1 MKLHLFSATG
11 LVALT
16 LASCGGG
23 GSTEGQGTIDS
34 TAAMAAKEVTYALD
48 VAASKLT
55 WKGVMIGVKY
65 HEGTMA
71 FTEGSFTAKG
81 GQLVTGGFV
90 VDMKSMVPLDTNYN
104 KDYTKEKLTGH
115 LASPDFFAVDSF
127 PTASFKVT
135 SVSGNSATGELNV
148 RGRIGTETVTD
159 IVISEENGMA
169 NASGKL
175 VFNRQKYGV
184 SWANPMKDM
193 VLSDD
198 IEIVVSLVGKA
209 Q

>member
-1 MKLHLFSATG
+1 MKLQLFSATAM
-11 LVALT
+11 VALT

-23 GSTEGQGTIDS
+23 STAEGEGAIDS
-34 TAAMAAKEVTYALD
+34 AASMAAKEVTYAVD
-48 VAASKLT
+48 IAASKLT

-81 GQLVTGGFV
+81 GQLVSGGFV
-90 VDMKSMVPLDTNYN
+90 VDMKSMMPVDTNYN

-135 SVSGNSATGELNV
+135 SVSGNTATGELNV
-148 RGRIGTETVTD
+148 RGRMATETVTD

-198 IEIVVSLVGKA
+198 IEIVVSLVGKG

>member
-148 RGRIGTETVTD
+148 RGRIGAETVTD

>member
-1 MKLHLFSATG
+1 MKLHLFSAAS

-23 GSTEGQGTIDS
+23 STNESTTAADS
-34 TAAMAAKEVTYALD
+34 TASMESKEMGYVLD
-48 VAASKLT
+48 LAASKLT

-71 FTEGSFTAKG
+71 FTEGKFMVKG
-81 GQLVTGGFV
+81 GQLMSGTFA
-90 VDMKSMVPLDTNYN
+90 VDMRSMVPVDTNYN

-115 LASPDFFAVDSF
+115 LASADFFAVDSF
-127 PTASFKVT
+127 PEARFEVA
-135 SVSGNSATGELNV
+135 SVSGNTATGKLTV
-148 RGRIGTETVTD
+148 RGRTNVETVTD

-198 IEIVVSLVGKA
+198 IEITVSLVGRA
-209 Q
+209 E

>member
-1 MKLHLFSATG
+1 MKLQLFSATA

-23 GSTEGQGTIDS
+23 STADETPSADS
-34 TAAMAAKEVTYALD
+34 TASAQAMEKGYVLD
-48 VAASKLT
+48 LAASKLT

-65 HEGTMA
+65 HEGSMV
-71 FTEGSFTAKG
+71 FKEGKFIAKG
-81 GQLVTGGFV
+81 GELVSGTFV
-90 VDMKSMVPLDTNYN
+90 VDMRSMVPLDTNYN

-115 LASPDFFAVDSF
+115 LASADFFAVDSF
-127 PTASFKVT
+127 PEARFEVASG
-135 SVSGNSATGELNV
+135 SGNTATGKLTV
-148 RGRIGTETVTD
+148 RGRTHAETVTD

-169 NASGKL
+169 NATGKL

-198 IEIVVSLVGKA
+198 IEITVSLVGKA
-209 Q
+209 E

>member
-1 MKLHLFSATG
+1 MKLHLFTAAS

-23 GSTEGQGTIDS
+23 STNESTTAADS
-34 TAAMAAKEVTYALD
+34 TASMEAKEMGYVLD
-48 VAASKLT
+48 LAASKLT

-71 FTEGSFTAKG
+71 FTEGKFMVKG
-81 GQLVTGGFV
+81 GQLMSGTFA
-90 VDMKSMVPLDTNYN
+90 VDMRSMVPVDTNYN

-115 LASPDFFAVDSF
+115 LASADFFAVDSF
-127 PTASFKVT
+127 PSASFEVG
-135 SVSGNSATGELNV
+135 SVSGNTATGKLTV
-148 RGRIGTETVTD
+148 RGRTNTETVTD
-159 IVISEENGMA
+159 IVIAEENGMA

-198 IEIVVSLVGKA
+198 IEITVSLVGRA
-209 Q
+209 E

>member
-1 MKLHLFSATG
+1 MKLHLFTAAS

-23 GSTEGQGTIDS
+23 STNESTTAADS
-34 TAAMAAKEVTYALD
+34 TASMEAKEMGYVLD
-48 VAASKLT
+48 LAASKLT

-71 FTEGSFTAKG
+71 FTEGKFMVKG
-81 GQLVTGGFV
+81 GQLMSGTFA
-90 VDMKSMVPLDTNYN
+90 VDMRSMVPVDTNYN

-115 LASPDFFAVDSF
+115 LASADFFAVDSF
-127 PTASFKVT
+127 PEARFEVA
-135 SVSGNSATGELNV
+135 SVSGNTAIGKLTV
-148 RGRIGTETVTD
+148 RGRTNTETVTD
-159 IVISEENGMA
+159 IVIAEENGMA

-198 IEIVVSLVGKA
+198 IEITVSLVGRA
-209 Q
+209 E

>member
-1 MKLHLFSATG
+1 MES
-11 LVALT
+11 
-16 LASCGGG
+16 
-23 GSTEGQGTIDS
+23 
-34 TAAMAAKEVTYALD
+34 KEMGYVLD
-48 VAASKLT
+48 LAASKLT

-71 FTEGSFTAKG
+71 FTEGKFMVKG
-81 GQLVTGGFV
+81 GQLMSGTFA
-90 VDMKSMVPLDTNYN
+90 VDMRSMVPVDTNYN

-115 LASPDFFAVDSF
+115 LASADFFAVDSF
-127 PTASFKVT
+127 PEARFEVA
-135 SVSGNSATGELNV
+135 SVSGNTATGKLTV
-148 RGRIGTETVTD
+148 RGRTNVETVTD

-198 IEIVVSLVGKA
+198 IEITVSLVGRA
-209 Q
+209 E